1 MTFINHRSAFLKIFI
16 TTARYHHRHK
26 VFEDFVSC
34 AAIALHNGV
43 AHDAELEKQYLSI
56 IAGYEKEDVTRMAEL
71 LGHVVM
77 ALDQER
83 CDFLGSVFM
92 ELELGDKYRGQFFT
106 PWDVSRMMASVQL
119 SGIDAL
125 MQGKD
130 FITLQEPASGAG
142 CMVIAFAEE
151 FAQRGYTVSE
161 QLWVS
166 VTDVDPLAASMSYIQ
181 LSLCGI
187 AAEVVTGNAL
197 TLERRR
203 TLYTPLQYTA
213 RWAEK
218 LGSAEQRAA

>member
-1 MTFINHRSAFLKIFI
+1 MTSANHRKAFLALFNA
-16 TTARYHHRHK
+16 TARYHHRHK

-43 AHDAELEKQYLSI
+43 VHDAGLEKKYLSI
-56 IAGYEKEDVTRMAEL
+56 TAGYEKEDVTQMAAL

-77 ALDQER
+77 ALDQNR

-92 ELELGDKYRGQFFT
+92 ELELGDKCRGQLFT

-119 SGIDAL
+119 SGTDAL
-125 MQGKD
+125 MQAQH

-166 VTDVDPLAASMSYIQ
+166 QTDVDPLAANMSYIQ

-203 TLYTPLQYTA
+203 TLYTPLHYTG
-213 RWAEK
+213 RWAAK
-218 LGSAEQRAA
+218 LGRATQRAA

>member
-1 MTFINHRSAFLKIFI
+1 MTFINHRSAFLKIFN

-106 PWDVSRMMASVQL
+106 PWDVCLIASDLTTRLHFTSRPF
-119 SGIDAL
+119 AL
-125 MQGKD
+125 LL
-130 FITLQEPASGAG
+130 I
-142 CMVIAFAEE
+142 IAN
-151 FAQRGYTVSE
+151 S
-161 QLWVS
+161 
-166 VTDVDPLAASMSYIQ
+166 
-181 LSLCGI
+181 
-187 AAEVVTGNAL
+187 N
-197 TLERRR
+197 
-203 TLYTPLQYTA
+203 
-213 RWAEK
+213 
-218 LGSAEQRAA
+218 

>member
-1 MTFINHRSAFLKIFI
+1 MTSVNHRKAFLALFNA
-16 TTARYHHRHK
+16 TPRYHHRHK

-43 AHDAELEKQYLSI
+43 VHDAGLEKKYLSI
-56 IAGYEKEDVTRMAEL
+56 TAGYEKEDVTQMAAL

-77 ALDQER
+77 ALDQDR

-125 MQGKD
+125 MQAQD

-166 VTDVDPLAASMSYIQ
+166 VTDVDPLAANMSYIQ

-203 TLYTPLQYTA
+203 TLYTPLHYTC
-213 RWAEK
+213 RWAAK
-218 LGSAEQRAA
+218 LGRATQRAA

>member
-1 MTFINHRSAFLKIFI
+1 MTFINHRCAFLKIFN

-56 IAGYEKEDVTRMAEL
+56 IAGYEKEDVTRMTEL

-77 ALDQER
+77 ALDQKR

-106 PWDVSRMMASVQL
+106 PWDVSLMMASVQL

-130 FITLQEPASGAG
+130 FITVQEPASGAG

-166 VTDVDPLAASMSYIQ
+166 VTDVDPLAGSMSYIQ

-203 TLYTPLQYTA
+203 TLYTPLHYTA
-213 RWAEK
+213 RWAAK
-218 LGSAEQRAA
+218 LGIAEQRAA

>member
-1 MTFINHRSAFLKIFI
+1 MTFINHRSAFLKIFN

-71 LGHVVM
+71 LGDVVM

-119 SGIDAL
+119 SGINAL

-166 VTDVDPLAASMSYIQ
+166 VTDVDPLAASMSYIL

-203 TLYTPLQYTA
+203 TLYTPLHYTA
-213 RWAEK
+213 RWAAK
-218 LGSAEQRAA
+218 LGSAEQRPA

>member
-1 MTFINHRSAFLKIFI
+1 MTFTNHRNAFLRIFNA
-16 TTARYHHRHK
+16 TARYHHRHK

-56 IAGYEKEDVTRMAEL
+56 IASYEQEDVNQMAAL

-77 ALDQER
+77 ALDEKR

-106 PWDVSRMMASVQL
+106 PWDVSRMMASLQL

-125 MQGKD
+125 MQGKN

-166 VTDVDPLAASMSYIQ
+166 VTDVDPLAANMSYIQ

-203 TLYTPLQYTA
+203 TLYTPLHYTA
-213 RWAEK
+213 RWAAK
-218 LGSAEQRAA
+218 LSSAEQRAA